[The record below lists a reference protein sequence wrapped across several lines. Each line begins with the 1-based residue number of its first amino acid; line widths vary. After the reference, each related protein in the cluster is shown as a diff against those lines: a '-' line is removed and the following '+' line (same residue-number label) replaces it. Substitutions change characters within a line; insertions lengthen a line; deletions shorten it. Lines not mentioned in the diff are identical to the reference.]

1 MSEIATVET
10 WLHNVLSND
19 VTLSGLVGSR
29 IYGYVAP
36 NKATFPL
43 VIFQFQGGRDVAGVG
58 AARIMTSGVWLVKS
72 VDRETNFTNLKA
84 IEARIDSL
92 LHKASGSV
100 ADGQVLACVREEPF
114 SLVEVID
121 GIQYRHLG
129 GMYRVLVQ

>member
-10 WLHNVLSND
+10 WLYSVLSD
-19 VTLSGLVGSR
+19 DITLTGLVGSR

-36 NKATFPL
+36 RTATYPL
-43 VIFQFQGGRDVAGVG
+43 VIYQYQGGRDVAGVG
-58 AARIMTSGVWLVKS
+58 ATRILTNGVWLVKG
-72 VDRETNFTNLKA
+72 VDHETSLTTLKA
-84 IEARIDSL
+84 IEGRIDAL

-121 GIQYRHLG
+121 GEQYRHLG